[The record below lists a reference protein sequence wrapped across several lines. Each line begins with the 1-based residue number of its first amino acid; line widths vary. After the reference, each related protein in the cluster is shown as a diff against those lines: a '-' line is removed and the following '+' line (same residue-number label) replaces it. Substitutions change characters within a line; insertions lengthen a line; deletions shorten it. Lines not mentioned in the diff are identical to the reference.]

1 MAALGSGSQLAY
13 FSNRGPW
20 VEVAA
25 PGDQLIGPMPGGGYA
40 VWSGSSMS
48 SALVSGQAALLRA
61 LDPQADAAATRND
74 IEATARRVPNDPI
87 DSGSVDIPRSLD
99 YGVG

>member
-1 MAALGSGSQLAY
+1 AALGSGSQLAY

-25 PGDQLIGPMPGGGYA
+25 PGDQLVGPMPGGGYA

-61 LDPQADAAATRND
+61 LNAESTAGAIIDD
-74 IEATARRVPNDPI
+74 IEATAREVPTDPI
-87 DSGSVDIPRSLD
+87 DSGAVDIPHSLD
-99 YGVG
+99 YTRS